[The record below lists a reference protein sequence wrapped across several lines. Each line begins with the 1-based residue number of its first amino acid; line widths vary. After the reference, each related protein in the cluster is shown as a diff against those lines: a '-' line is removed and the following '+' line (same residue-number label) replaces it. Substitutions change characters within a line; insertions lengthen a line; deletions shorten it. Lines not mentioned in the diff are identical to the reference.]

1 MNGKFGNETGLALP
15 AMAGEKKL
23 LHNAHRSSDKE
34 NQNNNR
40 DGKVTFP

>member
-1 MNGKFGNETGLALP
+1 VNGKIRNEAGLARP
-15 AMAGEKKL
+15 GNPGEKKL